1 MNISIQK
8 GEAFLNSTSE
18 ENARNAEAGRDKP
31 VVAVAVGDLRI
42 QLTKQEASDL
52 ADVLIAWKD
61 VAWRVS

>member
-18 ENARNAEAGRDKP
+18 ENARNAEAGKDKP
-31 VVAVAVGDLRI
+31 VVVAVGDLRI

-52 ADVLIAWKD
+52 ADVMSAYKD

>member
-31 VVAVAVGDLRI
+31 VVVAVGDLRI

-52 ADVLIAWKD
+52 ADVMSAYKD

>member
-1 MNISIQK
+1 MDISIMK
-8 GEAFLNSTSE
+8 GQAFLASTTE

-31 VVAVAVGDLRI
+31 VVVAVGDTRF

-52 ADVLIAWKD
+52 ADVMAAWKD